1 MRLNLTAEEKKRA
14 RPEAIEQLLKI
25 YREDLNN
32 RYRNDHEEI
41 KKDIKELEDLLEEI
55 NSRA

>member
-14 RPEAIEQLLKI
+14 RPEVIKQFIEI
-25 YREDLNN
+25 YKEDLNN